1 MISKKEFLENYSV
14 EKYDFI
20 IKILNDLQNIYDTH
34 SLKINQIL
42 NKYSSYNENDK
53 CRFIENDLKEL
64 NTYQVDIVQRS
75 VLKKFLSFMSY
86 SYSVQGIR
94 LEKLYNLTQLQNGS
108 SGYTKDRILNV
119 MRMQMCSLYEW
130 VKDLTNEQFN
140 YLCYCIMLKLTNKVN
155 NTITYNWID
164 NTNQYYPRKIYTY
177 SPFDKND
184 MDLII
189 NDLRNCIETKTFIII
204 DPNTNL
210 TIASLDVNYKNKDKN
225 MRKYTREQILGVIRK
240 CTEYKNSKPSIKE
253 IREGINDY
261 VKNSNITDKENYM
274 FKSDSSLKYYIQ
286 LYGLQDYV
294 SMKVRRTK
302 EEIKNEE
309 KESNKHD
316 SE

>member
-1 MISKKEFLENYSV
+1 MISKNEFLENYSV

-108 SGYTKDRILNV
+108 FEYTKDRILNV
-119 MRMQMCSLYEW
+119 MRMQICSLYEW

-164 NTNQYYPRKIYTY
+164 GTNQYYPRKIYTY

-210 TIASLDVNYKNKDKN
+210 TIASLDVNYKNKNN
-225 MRKYTREQILGVIRK
+225 MRKYTREQLFGVIK
-240 CTEYKNSKPSIKE
+240 KYTEYRNSKPSIKD
-253 IREGINDY
+253 IKEGINDY
-261 VKNSNITDKENYM
+261 VKSSNIIDKEKYM

-302 EEIKNEE
+302 EEIENEE
-309 KESNKHD
+309 KESK
-316 SE
+316 